1 MKRREKMFTIP
12 VNTVD
17 LEMIRLLAEQDDL
30 PKATYVRKLVA
41 ARYAEVFGSKPPKA
55 PHSP

>member
-12 VNTVD
+12 VNDVD
-17 LEMIRLLAEQDDL
+17 LAMIKLLAEQDDL

-41 ARYAEVFGSKPPKA
+41 ARYAEVFGPKKPA
-55 PHSP
+55 VEG